1 MSTFTTADLAA
12 IDAAIASGEMRVSVN
27 GRTVEYRSVADLERA
42 RSIIKAELAKDAAN
56 ATQLTRPMVR
66 HYRFLTLRER

>member
-12 IDAAIASGEMRVSVN
+12 INAAIASGEMRVSVN

-42 RSIIKAELAKDAAN
+42 RNIIQAQLAKDEAN
-56 ATQLTRPMVR
+56 AAQLTRPMVR

>member
-27 GRTVEYRSVADLERA
+27 GRTVEYRSIADLERA
-42 RSIIKAELAKDAAN
+42 RSIIQAQLAKDEAN
-56 ATQLTRPMVR
+56 AAQITRPMVR

>member
-27 GRTVEYRSVADLERA
+27 GRTVEYRSIADLERA
-42 RSIIKAELAKDAAN
+42 RSLITAELAKDAAN
-56 ATQLTRPMVR
+56 AAQLTRPMVR